1 MSSYFTS
8 GAKASTPFRRR
19 RATNRGM
26 SGSAPMAWRC
36 SAMTVS
42 MRASHSFNS
51 RSRASALAASR
62 AWRGAAVVVS

>member
-1 MSSYFTS
+1 MCVN
-8 GAKASTPFRRR
+8 AKMDNKRIEDKLDVTKEKKKEI
-19 RATNRGM
+19 
-26 SGSAPMAWRC
+26 AWRC

-62 AWRGAAVVVS
+62 A